1 MRRSMFQI
9 ALFICL
15 GIPLASVPTAGAQGL
30 RTKDRPSQVVRTTA
44 GHRVHAPV
52 RYTRRAHRPAL
63 RYAERA
69 RPAYRQ
75 VARKRSR
82 PVVTAQKPAEGV
94 YYYDNTLVGRDPDAN
109 VRLMLLRDNVRTMWA
124 R

>member
-1 MRRSMFQI
+1 
-9 ALFICL
+9 
-15 GIPLASVPTAGAQGL
+15 
-30 RTKDRPSQVVRTTA
+30 
-44 GHRVHAPV
+44 
-52 RYTRRAHRPAL
+52 
-63 RYAERA
+63 
-69 RPAYRQ
+69 

-82 PVVTAQKPAEGV
+82 PVVAAQKPAEGV